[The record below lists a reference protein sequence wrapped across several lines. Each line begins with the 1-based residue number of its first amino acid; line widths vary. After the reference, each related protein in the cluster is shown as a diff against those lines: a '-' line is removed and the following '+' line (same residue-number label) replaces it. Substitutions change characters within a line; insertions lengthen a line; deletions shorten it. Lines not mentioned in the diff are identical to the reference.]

1 MFFTR
6 VIKNLKVFKK
16 EFSLNVLFS
25 ALYALFSAIAFFSL
39 MPMLEVLFNGT
50 NQTIVKPTLDSSLNL
65 GSFLENWLNYQV
77 VGFAGDDNQKAILFV
92 VFIVIF
98 LFFLKNVFNYF
109 ALFFSTII
117 RNGVIRIIRK
127 QIFESLI
134 VLPMSFFSKNK
145 KGDVISRITSD
156 VIEVQNSY
164 LSIIEIFI
172 RDPLSIIFTITAM
185 FIISSELTLF
195 VIVFIPF
202 SGFIISYIGKTLRR
216 RSLIVQKE
224 QGELTSITEETLN
237 GISVIKAFVSE
248 TFFTNKF
255 LDSNSKFFKYS
266 NSLVNRQNIAA
277 PLSEFLGILV
287 IGVLLWYGGKL
298 VLIDMDLK
306 PAAFITYMGLSYGVL
321 TPAKSISKALY
332 ALKKGNAAA
341 ERVYELIDSE
351 NEFESQKIKNIKSF
365 KRIIEMKNVSFCYGE
380 IEVLKNISLNIK
392 KGETLAI
399 VGASGS
405 GKSTLANLLPRFYN
419 YNSGEVLIDG
429 NELRSI
435 SKKSIRSLIGI
446 VGQESILFN
455 GSIKDNIVLGKQIDD
470 DEVYDALKTANA
482 LDFINEFNDK
492 IDHKIAD
499 NGLNLSGGQKQR
511 IAIAR
516 AIISKSPILILDEAT
531 SSLDSKSEK
540 LVQDALI
547 KLMDNKTSI
556 VIAHRLS
563 TVKNAQNIIVLDKGK
578 IIEQGT
584 HDDLISKKGVYNN
597 LITLQSLTWY
607 SILTLIFK

>member
-1 MFFTR
+1 MFFAR
-6 VIKNLKVFKK
+6 VIKNLKLFKK
-16 EFSLNVLFS
+16 EFGLNVLFS

-50 NQTIVKPTLDSSLNL
+50 NQTIVKPALDSSLNL

-77 VGFAGDDNQKAILFV
+77 VVFSGDDNQKAILFV
-92 VFIVIF
+92 VFVVIF

-117 RNGVIRIIRK
+117 RNGVIKIIRK

-134 VLPMSFFSKNK
+134 VLPMSFFSNNK

-185 FIISSELTLF
+185 FIISLELTLF
-195 VIVFIPF
+195 VIVFIPI

-351 NEFESQKIKNIKSF
+351 NEFESQKINDIKSF
-365 KRIIEMKNVSFCYGE
+365 KQKIEMKNVSFSYGE
-380 IEVLKNISLNIK
+380 TEVLKNISLNIK

-419 YNSGEVLIDG
+419 YNSGELLIDG
-429 NELRSI
+429 NELRNI

-455 GSIKDNIVLGKQIDD
+455 GSIRDNILLGKQIDD
-470 DEVYDALKTANA
+470 DEVYNALKTANA
-482 LDFINEFNDK
+482 LDFINEFDDK

-499 NGLNLSGGQKQR
+499 NGVNLSGGQKQR

-563 TVKNAQNIIVLDKGK
+563 TVKNAQNIIVLEKGK
-578 IIEQGT
+578 IVEQGT
-584 HDDLISKKGVYNN
+584 HDDLISRKGIYNN
-597 LITLQSLTWY
+597 LITLQSL
-607 SILTLIFK
+607 S

>member
-1 MFFTR
+1 MFFAR
-6 VIKNLKVFKK
+6 VIKNLKLFKK
-16 EFSLNVLFS
+16 EFGLNVLFS

-50 NQTIVKPTLDSSLNL
+50 NQTLVKPTLDSSLNL

-77 VGFAGDDNQKAILFV
+77 VVFSGDDNQKAILFV
-92 VFIVIF
+92 VFVVIF

-117 RNGVIRIIRK
+117 RNGVIKIIRK

-134 VLPMSFFSKNK
+134 VLPMSFFSNNK

-185 FIISSELTLF
+185 FIISLELTLF
-195 VIVFIPF
+195 VIVFIPI

-321 TPAKSISKALY
+321 TPAKSISKAIY

-351 NEFESQKIKNIKSF
+351 NEFESQKINDIKSF
-365 KRIIEMKNVSFCYGE
+365 KQNIEMKNVSFSYGE
-380 IEVLKNISLNIK
+380 TEVLKNISLKIK

-419 YNSGEVLIDG
+419 YNSGELLIDG
-429 NELRSI
+429 NELRNI

-455 GSIKDNIVLGKQIDD
+455 GSIRDNILLGKQIDD
-470 DEVYDALKTANA
+470 DEVYNALKTANA
-482 LDFINEFNDK
+482 LDFINEFDDK

-499 NGLNLSGGQKQR
+499 NGVNLSGGQKQR

-563 TVKNAQNIIVLDKGK
+563 TVKNAQNIIVLEKGK
-578 IIEQGT
+578 IVEQGT
-584 HDDLISKKGVYNN
+584 HDDLISRKGIYNN
-597 LITLQSLTWY
+597 LITLQSL
-607 SILTLIFK
+607 S

>member
-1 MFFTR
+1 MFFAR
-6 VIKNLKVFKK
+6 VIKNLKLFKK
-16 EFSLNVLFS
+16 EFGLNVLFS

-50 NQTIVKPTLDSSLNL
+50 NQTLVKPTLDSSLNL

-77 VGFAGDDNQKAILFV
+77 VVFSGDDNQKAILFV
-92 VFIVIF
+92 VFVVIF

-117 RNGVIRIIRK
+117 RNGVIKIIRK

-185 FIISSELTLF
+185 FIISLELTLF
-195 VIVFIPF
+195 VIVFIPI

-351 NEFESQKIKNIKSF
+351 NEFESPKTNDIKSF
-365 KRIIEMKNVSFCYGE
+365 KQKIEMKNVSFSYGE
-380 IEVLKNISLNIK
+380 TEVLKNISLKIK

-419 YNSGEVLIDG
+419 YNSGELLIDG
-429 NELRSI
+429 NELRNI

-455 GSIKDNIVLGKQIDD
+455 GSIRDNILLGKQIDD
-470 DEVYDALKTANA
+470 DEVYNALKTANA
-482 LDFINEFNDK
+482 LDFINEFDDK

-499 NGLNLSGGQKQR
+499 NGVNLSGGQKQR

-563 TVKNAQNIIVLDKGK
+563 TVKNAQNIIVLEKGK
-578 IIEQGT
+578 IVEQGT
-584 HDDLISKKGVYNN
+584 HDDLISRKGIYNN
-597 LITLQSLTWY
+597 LITLQSL
-607 SILTLIFK
+607 S